1 MRAARGPARA
11 PRPARRA
18 LAAALTLALTALL
31 ASGLAP
37 AAADAPVRI
46 GVLAYKGPEAVQRD
60 WSRLRLW
67 LQTRLPGRSVEL
79 LDFDQPGLTAA
90 VRARAVD
97 FIITSSGHYATLEQ
111 DDGASR
117 IATLASPWSASP
129 QLAIGS
135 AIVVRRDAALHALA
149 DLAGKHV
156 LAVAPEAFG
165 GYQIAA
171 REMLAAGVDPERD
184 LDRLQFNGFPTQ
196 QILLAVRA
204 GRADAG
210 IVRSCLLEQM
220 IRSGELGAGELR
232 VLAPLPHPGS
242 SCQSSSRLYPDWP
255 FAALRHTAPTLSRQV
270 AVALLTMAPTADG
283 YSWAV
288 PSDYGSVDELFREL
302 RIGPYDYLRQWTFET
317 ALRRYWGLLLLALG
331 LLVLWAVHTV
341 RVEQLVAKRSAELLA
356 AQQRERGMAD
366 EAQARQAALDHTARL
381 AILGEMASAI
391 AHELNQPLAAIGNFA
406 RGMAR
411 RIAAGRTETAP
422 LLEGANE
429 IAAQSERAAD
439 IMRKVRA
446 LAQKRAPE
454 RRRLDLTAV
463 MDEAV
468 GLFRAAHP
476 QARVDWQAGAPAPV
490 LGDALQIQQVALNLL
505 KNALD
510 AQRGVDGAGGIGD
523 IGGMDNPSGAGGI
536 GAGASGVGGMDH
548 LRTLVAE
555 TPLTVTLRALGRDWQ
570 VCVRDR
576 GCGLAP
582 EQFAR
587 LFEPFFTTKAEGLG
601 LGLSLS
607 KGITESFGGTLSARP
622 NDDGVG
628 LSVCLTLPNLDLSE
642 TP

>member
-1 MRAARGPARA
+1 M
-11 PRPARRA
+11 
-18 LAAALTLALTALL
+18 
-31 ASGLAP
+31 
-37 AAADAPVRI
+37 RI

-79 LDFDQPGLTAA
+79 LDFDQVGLTRA

-97 FIITSSGHYATLEQ
+97 FIITSSGHYAMLEQ

-135 AIVVRRDAALHALA
+135 AVVVRRDAALHALA

-255 FAALRHTAPTLSRQV
+255 FAALRHTAATLSRQV

-468 GLFRAAHP
+468 ALFRAAHP

-510 AQRGVDGAGGIGD
+510 AQHSADGADGVGRVGAVGVGGVDGGVDGLNGAGHANH
-523 IGGMDNPSGAGGI
+523 IGG
-536 GAGASGVGGMDH
+536 GASCVGNMDDV
-548 LRTLVAE
+548 RTVAAG
-555 TPLTVTLRALGRDWQ
+555 TPLVVTLRARERDWQ

-607 KGITESFGGTLSARP
+607 KGIMESFGGTLSARP